1 MPVPGQRTSGFLGR
15 RPRRRETIAGVT
27 VVLAMRCAD
36 GLVMASD
43 SQITDP
49 GRGLSY
55 PAQKLHPLGKRAAWG
70 GSGSRAVLYDLE
82 RIFTSEPDAVLEA
95 DDIGRALQHRTVPV
109 LKHHYENF
117 IEDVPAAKPGGATP
131 ATYVLAAG
139 FAAQRPFIVDIDPHG
154 LIGHYEETGFQAV
167 GSGAPMAQQ
176 AYALLANFRM
186 TERGVDYGLV
196 AALRVLDALDASSP
210 SVGGPMDLCRITAD
224 QAHHL
229 DQEAVDGVR
238 DQVGRW
244 FKLEERALDE
254 LFD

>member
-1 MPVPGQRTSGFLGR
+1 M
-15 RPRRRETIAGVT
+15 T
-27 VVLAMRCAD
+27 VVLAIRCAD
-36 GLVMASD
+36 GLVMGSD

-55 PAQKLHPLGKRAAWG
+55 PAQKLHPLGTRAAWG

-82 RIFTSEPDAVLEA
+82 QIFSAEPEA
-95 DDIGRALQHRTVPV
+95 ILDVDDVGRALQQRTVPV

-117 IEDVPAAKPGGATP
+117 IEDVPAAKSGGATP

-139 FAAQRPFIVDIDPHG
+139 FAGVRPFIVDIDPHG
-154 LIGHYEETGFQAV
+154 LIGHHEEIGFQAV

-224 QAHHL
+224 GADHL
-229 DQEAVDGVR
+229 DAEAVDGIR
-238 DQVGRW
+238 EQVGRW
-244 FKLEERALDE
+244 LKLEDRALDE
-254 LFD
+254 LLGG

>member
-1 MPVPGQRTSGFLGR
+1 
-15 RPRRRETIAGVT
+15 VT
-27 VVLAMRCAD
+27 VVLALRCDD

-55 PAQKLHPLGKRAAWG
+55 PAQKLHMMGKHAAWG

-82 RIFTSEPDAVLEA
+82 QIFDAEPDAILEA
-95 DDIGRALQHRTVPV
+95 DDIGRALQQRTVPV

-117 IEDVPAAKPGGATP
+117 IEDVPAAKTGGATP

-139 FAAQRPFIVDIDPHG
+139 FAGDRPFIVDIDPHG

-196 AALRVLDALDASSP
+196 AALRVLDALDVSSP

-224 QAHHL
+224 EAHHL
-229 DQEAVDGVR
+229 DPEAIDGIR
-238 DQVGRW
+238 EQVGRW
-244 FKLEERALDE
+244 LKLEERALDE

>member
-1 MPVPGQRTSGFLGR
+1 M
-15 RPRRRETIAGVT
+15 T
-27 VVLAMRCAD
+27 VVLALRCAD

-55 PAQKLHPLGKRAAWG
+55 PAQKLHAMGKHAAWG

-82 RIFTSEPDAVLEA
+82 QIFNAEPDAILEA
-95 DDIGRALQHRTVPV
+95 DDIGRALQQRTVPV

-117 IEDVPAAKPGGATP
+117 IEDVPAAKTAGATP

-139 FAAQRPFIVDIDPHG
+139 FAADRPFIVDIDPHG

-186 TERGVDYGLV
+186 TDRDVDYGLV

-210 SVGGPMDLCRITAD
+210 SVGGPMDLCRIKAD

-229 DQEAVDGVR
+229 DPEAVDGIR
-238 DQVGRW
+238 EQVGRW
-244 FKLEERALDE
+244 LKLEERALDG
-254 LFD
+254 LFE